1 MNTMENN
8 KNGINCECVN
18 AEKSVNA
25 EESVNAGNAAKA
37 AKAKHASTSHL
48 KKRPSALLS
57 FTPIALL
64 VIMLVATIRAFG
76 SDSLAGASQVTL
88 IAVSAFCVLIGMG
101 YLNVPWSS
109 FEKAITKNVS
119 SVSSALIILLLI
131 GALGGAWMVSG
142 VVPTLIYYGMHIIH
156 PSVFLAST
164 CLICALVSLM
174 TGSSWTTIA
183 TIGIALMG
191 IGRAQGFADG
201 WVAGAII
208 SGAYFGDKISPLS
221 ETTTLASGSLGVQL
235 FSHIRYM
242 LLTTVPSITLALI
255 IFAVAGLTIDT
266 TETQEVAS
274 FMAALDGRFNITP
287 WLLIVPV
294 ATGVLIARK
303 TPPIVTIFLSTLLAV
318 ACGLIFQR
326 EALAEIDPSMFK
338 AAMMSVYGETTL
350 STSNQMLTELVSTLI
365 FQREAL
371 AEIDPSMFKAAMM
384 SVYGE
389 TTLST
394 SNQMLTELVSTRG
407 MAGMTDTIWLIIC
420 AMCFGGTMAASG
432 MVGGITRLF
441 IHMVKG
447 RTSLVASTATTG
459 VMLNVAIADQYL
471 CILLTGNMFRDVYD
485 RENYERRLL
494 SRTTEDAVTV
504 TSVLVPWNTCG
515 MTQSTVLGVATTT
528 YLPYCFFNIISPIM
542 SVVVA
547 AIGYKIFRKG
557 EAQKELPQC
566 GNTVTAAW

>member
-1 MNTMENN
+1 MKT
-8 KNGINCECVN
+8 N
-18 AEKSVNA
+18 AEK
-25 EESVNAGNAAKA
+25 
-37 AKAKHASTSHL
+37 L
-48 KKRPSALLS
+48 PSPWVSAIPLAVLTGLLY
-57 FTPIALL
+57 
-64 VIMLVATIRAFG
+64 VVIRAFG
-76 SDSLAGASQVTL
+76 GEAINGGSQIALLSATSVCVMLSIGIYRCKWSVLEDAIIDNIRAS
-88 IAVSAFCVLIGMG
+88 ASAI
-101 YLNVPWSS
+101 
-109 FEKAITKNVS
+109 
-119 SVSSALIILLLI
+119 IILLLI
-131 GALGGAWMVSG
+131 GAIAGSWMVSG
-142 VVPTLIYYGMHIIH
+142 VVPTMIYYGLKILH
-156 PSVFLAST
+156 PSFFLVAS
-164 CLICALVSLM
+164 CVICAGVSLM

-183 TIGIALMG
+183 TIGVALMG
-191 IGRAQGFADG
+191 TGQAMGFPEG
-201 WVAGAII
+201 WIAGAII

-294 ATGVLIARK
+294 ATGVLIARE

-326 EALAEIDPSMFK
+326 EALAEIDPSLFK
-338 AAMMSVYGETTL
+338 
-350 STSNQMLTELVSTLI
+350 
-365 FQREAL
+365 
-371 AEIDPSMFKAAMM
+371 
-384 SVYGE
+384 

-459 VMLNVAIADQYL
+459 VMLNVAIADQIVEMGSSADLTVEKPGVDRQLALGVSARAEFVMPYFNIGVGL
-471 CILLTGNMFRDVYD
+471 GTNFLHKGGDLKAFYQTLILKVAVTRSSYVRLQSPRFPHAQLPDAGRRIPIQQQIPAAPLNNSQLFSLLT
-485 RENYERRLL
+485 
-494 SRTTEDAVTV
+494 
-504 TSVLVPWNTCG
+504 
-515 MTQSTVLGVATTT
+515 
-528 YLPYCFFNIISPIM
+528 
-542 SVVVA
+542 
-547 AIGYKIFRKG
+547 
-557 EAQKELPQC
+557 
-566 GNTVTAAW
+566 